1 MFQSTHPRGVRRPV
15 LYEQA
20 GGNRCFNP
28 RTHEGCDNRSG
39 GHRTS
44 TQVSIHA
51 PTRGAT
57 AGANWAIN
65 EFLFQS
71 THPRGVRLW
80 SLWSQVSLERFNPRT
95 HEGCDTS
102 SSVAILLSTMFQS
115 THPRGVRP
123 HSLHR
128 QTAYRRFQST
138 HPRGV
143 RLRPRC
149 RSTATQS
156 FNPRTHEGCDGK
168 FDGVPATW
176 DVSIHAPTRGATV
189 RSTESS
195 CKISVSIHAPTRGAT
210 RILTL
215 FV

>member
-1 MFQSTHPRGVRRPV
+1 M
-15 LYEQA
+15 
-20 GGNRCFNP
+20 CFNP
-28 RTHEGCDNRSG
+28 RTHEGCDFSSNSALNV
-39 GHRTS
+39 S
-44 TQVSIHA
+44 CVSIHA

-57 AGANWAIN
+57 RRRQGNARR
-65 EFLFQS
+65 Q
-71 THPRGVRLW
+71 R
-80 SLWSQVSLERFNPRT
+80 
-95 HEGCDTS
+95 
-102 SSVAILLSTMFQS
+102 FQS

-189 RSTESS
+189 RSTGSS